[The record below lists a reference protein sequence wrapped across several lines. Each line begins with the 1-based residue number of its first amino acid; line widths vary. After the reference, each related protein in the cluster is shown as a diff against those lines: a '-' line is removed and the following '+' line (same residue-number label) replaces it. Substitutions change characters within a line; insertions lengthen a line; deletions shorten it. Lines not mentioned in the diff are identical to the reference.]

1 MGMERP
7 KQGMEY
13 TRDGATEAR
22 DACIIIDMGM
32 ERLKQGMEQGMERL
46 KQGMKQ
52 GMEQGIIPLHSISGP
67 PRGPLVRLTD

>member
-22 DACIIIDMGM
+22 DACIIMHGDGAAQARDGARDGAT
-32 ERLKQGMEQGMERL
+32 EARDEARHGARDNTPAL
-46 KQGMKQ
+46 
-52 GMEQGIIPLHSISGP
+52 
-67 PRGPLVRLTD
+67 D